1 MAKKKAM
8 GSIKNG
14 RDSESK
20 RLGVKVFG
28 GKVNSGQILVRQRGT
43 KFHAGKNVKR
53 TADDTLIS
61 TIEGDLSFIT
71 RKVATFTGNLKKRTF
86 LNVE

>member
-1 MAKKKAM
+1 MSKKKAM

-20 RLGVKVFG
+20 RLGLKVFG
-28 GKVNSGQILVRQRGT
+28 GPVNSGQILVRQRGT
-43 KFHAGKNVKR
+43 KYHPGKNVKR
-53 TADDTLIS
+53 TSDDTLIAVS
-61 TIEGDLSFIT
+61 NGNLTFKTKKIT
-71 RKVATFTGNLKKRTF
+71 AFTGNLTTRMF